1 MTFSEISFI
10 IWSVQVYKGEINW
23 LEVSW
28 RIQMYLIEIIIIIKN
43 KDMKEDKNYS
53 PRHLNFACQ
62 AYQAFKFNSCEYYL
76 IWKKFDSRYLVNFFF
91 TNSRSWKPN

>member
-1 MTFSEISFI
+1 
-10 IWSVQVYKGEINW
+10 
-23 LEVSW
+23 
-28 RIQMYLIEIIIIIKN
+28 MYLIEIIIIIKN

-76 IWKKFDSRYLVNFFF
+76 I
-91 TNSRSWKPN
+91 